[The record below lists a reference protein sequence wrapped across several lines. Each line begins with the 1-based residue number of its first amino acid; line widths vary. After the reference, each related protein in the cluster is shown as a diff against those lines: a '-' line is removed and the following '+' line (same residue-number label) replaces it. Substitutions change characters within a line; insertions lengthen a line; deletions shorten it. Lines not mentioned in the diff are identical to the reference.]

1 MYKDLAISEMQI
13 SKIPASIT
21 LAQGMFE
28 SGYGGSRLAVKANNH
43 FGIKCGG
50 DWRGATISH
59 DDDAKGECFRKYRT
73 VEESY
78 SDHSK
83 FLTGRDR
90 YASLFDLNVTDY
102 KGWAKGLKS
111 AGYATNPNYA
121 NMLIDIIE
129 RYNLQKFDSGKV
141 EDFVAKNDK
150 EKQSKFG
157 ENNSVPYIVA
167 TNGDSWETLSEK
179 ADKSIKT
186 LLRYNDLP
194 AEIPVIEGMWVYI
207 KPKKSS
213 NKTEGLYT
221 AQRNDS
227 SHSLS
232 QRFGIKLSSL
242 RRLNP
247 TLKKREV
254 TTGDLIRFN

>member
-1 MYKDLAISEMQI
+1 MKRLLALMFMLIPLSVFAQSKMSPEEYIYMYKDLAISEMQI
-13 SKIPASIT
+13 SGIPASIT

-90 YASLFDLNVTDY
+90 YASLFDLKITDY

-141 EDFVAKNDK
+141 EDFVAK
-150 EKQSKFG
+150 
-157 ENNSVPYIVA
+157 
-167 TNGDSWETLSEK
+167 TT
-179 ADKSIKT
+179 
-186 LLRYNDLP
+186 R
-194 AEIPVIEGMWVYI
+194 
-207 KPKKSS
+207 
-213 NKTEGLYT
+213 
-221 AQRNDS
+221 RNRANLAKIIQCHIS
-227 SHSLS
+227 
-232 QRFGIKLSSL
+232 
-242 RRLNP
+242 
-247 TLKKREV
+247 
-254 TTGDLIRFN
+254 